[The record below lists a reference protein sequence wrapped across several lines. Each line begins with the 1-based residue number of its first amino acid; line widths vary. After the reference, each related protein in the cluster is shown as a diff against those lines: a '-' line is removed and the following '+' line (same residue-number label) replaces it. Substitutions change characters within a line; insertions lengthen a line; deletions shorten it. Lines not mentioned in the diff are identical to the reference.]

1 MRTTTLHAGG
11 AARRSSP
18 DGATGLGSVS
28 AGRPA
33 SPHVSELPLPA
44 KAKPGTS
51 NVTSQ
56 PLEPGAGS
64 TRTSCSRLRS
74 ERRPLQGRR
83 RDRPARR
90 RRLKRLARRVDGGS
104 RRPASGR

>member
-64 TRTSCSRLRS
+64 TRTSCRAAGSAANAGPS
-74 ERRPLQGRR
+74 MAAAGI
-83 RDRPARR
+83 ARR
-90 RRLKRLARRVDGGS
+90 AG
-104 RRPASGR
+104 AA